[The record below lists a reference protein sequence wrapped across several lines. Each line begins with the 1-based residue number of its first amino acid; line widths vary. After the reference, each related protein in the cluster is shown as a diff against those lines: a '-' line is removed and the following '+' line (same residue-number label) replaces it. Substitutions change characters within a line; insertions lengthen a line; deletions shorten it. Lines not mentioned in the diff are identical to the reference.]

1 MADSL
6 ARLAGVFSISQVEQQ
21 ISTTINQQETGGGT
35 TGVGVSLNNTGGLK
49 YATWEA
55 AYGATP
61 DTSGFA
67 KFPTLEKGKAAVL
80 ARVDQLVQAGHSLA
94 SLIATWSP
102 ASDNNTNNPQRVAQ
116 LAQATSLDPQLPIK
130 AQAQGIQDTNPELP
144 GYMSPDQYYATQT
157 VQGQQDSNPNSPL
170 SQYAARIAAF
180 AVGIIL
186 VIMGLVLMKQ
196 TQIVIENVKGAAGK
210 VAGAAAV
217 AA

>member
-1 MADSL
+1 MFSL
-6 ARLAGVFSISQVEQQ
+6 SQIEQQ
-21 ISTTINQQETGGGT
+21 ISTSINQQETSGGT
-35 TGVGVSLNNTGGLK
+35 AGVGASLNNPGGLR

-55 AYGATP
+55 AYGAVPT
-61 DTSGFA
+61 DVGATADAAGFA
-67 KFPTLEKGKAAVL
+67 KFPTLEAGKNAVL
-80 ARVDQLVQAGHSLA
+80 ARVDQLVLAGHSLA
-94 SLIATWSP
+94 SLISTWSP
-102 ASDNNTNNPQRVAQ
+102 AKAGNTNNAQRVAQ

-130 AQAQGIQDTNPELP
+130 AQAAGIQDTNPELP
-144 GYMSPDQYYATQT
+144 GYMSPDQYYATQA

-186 VIMGLVLMKQ
+186 VIMGLVMMKQ